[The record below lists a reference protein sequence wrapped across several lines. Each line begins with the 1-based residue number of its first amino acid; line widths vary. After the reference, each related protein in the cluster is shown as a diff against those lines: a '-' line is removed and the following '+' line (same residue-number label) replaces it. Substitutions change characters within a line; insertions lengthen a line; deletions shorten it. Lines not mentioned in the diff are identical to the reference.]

1 MIMPMAQLY
10 ILVLGSV
17 FALTCGESFLAKSPI
32 ELSQEEVKQIL
43 FSELLG
49 HADKAR
55 IRSIESELRPMFV
68 SLPKTQQGRLEPAT
82 VRYALR
88 RYFLDQYGW
97 YVKGVDGGS
106 DAMDSSAAT
115 TVLKARAPAYIQ
127 SLLEN
132 QLLGDGMSL
141 HELAIFAATLSNLI
155 HAEAIGQLEGIFVAM
170 GLPTVG
176 PVQTDRADAALNAF
190 VVAYLLGSSAVVHSV
205 WDIEQNKYQLMA
217 QYPNLNETEMWVQDL
232 RHVHQLEQQSHL
244 NPFVK
249 RTVTFDDYA
258 SFALQFGHR
267 FGAFQ
272 NLECHT
278 LKRKLVEME
287 NAGSGRVLL
296 SRFYS
301 NALAGEWEFM
311 ESVEYLRNQGA
322 LDETDPDSPSVVI
335 PNYITSRMNCL
346 TASEF
351 YAVCCLNECDE
362 LLAHIETQVAS
373 PSTDAAHIAD
383 IVARL
388 QSDTVDAP
396 RNLSA
401 TLLTRLSEI
410 SKTHS
415 GQVPL
420 HGRLFAQWMH
430 HAYPRECPFPH
441 ISGSV
446 KPMYPQEWLETMGEA
461 LLEVSQEV
469 MEEHAS
475 RLSHASMRP
484 VVLPWSTDEELLSER
499 SLVGSSIPCLPSLK
513 VVVAMSAL
521 ASFALPLIYA
531 LKAAVSGHH
540 ENKLEKYLV

>member
-1 MIMPMAQLY
+1 M
-10 ILVLGSV
+10 
-17 FALTCGESFLAKSPI
+17 
-32 ELSQEEVKQIL
+32 
-43 FSELLG
+43 
-49 HADKAR
+49 AR

-68 SLPKTQQGRLEPAT
+68 ALPKTQQGRLKPAT
-82 VRYALR
+82 VRYALQ

-97 YVKGVDGGS
+97 YVKGVEKDS
-106 DAMDSSAAT
+106 DEMNSSSAT

-127 SLLEN
+127 SLLEE

-141 HELAIFAATLSNLI
+141 RELAIFAATLSDLI

-190 VVAYLLGSSAVVHSV
+190 VVAYLLGSSAVVHSA

-217 QYPNLNETEMWVQDL
+217 QYPNLNETKMWVQDL
-232 RHVHQLEQQSHL
+232 RHQHQLEQQSHL
-244 NPFVK
+244 NPFVN
-249 RTVTFDDYA
+249 RTTTFDDYV
-258 SFALQFGHR
+258 SFALQFGHH
-267 FGAFQ
+267 FGSFQ

-287 NAGSGRVLL
+287 HAGSGRVLL
-296 SRFYS
+296 SSFYS
-301 NALAGEWEFM
+301 NALGGGWEFM

-322 LDETDPDSPSVVI
+322 LDETNPDLPSVVI

-362 LLAHIETQVAS
+362 LLAHVEAEVKG
-373 PSTDAAHIAD
+373 PSTDAAHIAR
-383 IVARL
+383 IVSGL
-388 QSDTVDAP
+388 HSDTVDAP
-396 RNLSA
+396 RNLSSS
-401 TLLTRLSEI
+401 LLARLKEI
-410 SKTHS
+410 SDLHS

-441 ISGSV
+441 VSGSV
-446 KPMYPQEWLETMGEA
+446 KPMYPMEWAQTMGES

-475 RLSHASMRP
+475 RLSHTSERP
-484 VVLPWSTDEELLSER
+484 MVLPWIGEEELLSKHKII
-499 SLVGSSIPCLPSLK
+499 GSSMPVLPSFK
-513 VVVAMSAL
+513 VVVAMFAL
-521 ASFALPLIYA
+521 MSFAVPLLSA
-531 LKAAVSGHH
+531 LKAAVRGHH
-540 ENKLEKYLV
+540 ETKLEKYLV